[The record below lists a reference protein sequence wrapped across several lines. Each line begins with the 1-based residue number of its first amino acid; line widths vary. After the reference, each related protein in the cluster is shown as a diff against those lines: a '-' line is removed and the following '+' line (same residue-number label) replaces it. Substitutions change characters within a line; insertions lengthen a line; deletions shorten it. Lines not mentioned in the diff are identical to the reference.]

1 MARWENFASFAISQQ
16 NNYYCCWKSQ
26 NPTLARV
33 TVVVTDMSSHSSLYP
48 LSCYSYSCA
57 VKGNGP
63 SLYPAPKIPEQPAG
77 NSLMPQETTAVSEHQ
92 DEDPLEDSHL
102 HLNIEELN
110 KEFMLR
116 SEELYDSLM
125 NCHWQP
131 LDTVHS
137 DIPDETPK

>member
-16 NNYYCCWKSQ
+16 NNYYCCWKSGQ
-26 NPTLARV
+26 PE
-33 TVVVTDMSSHSSLYP
+33 SHTGQGYRSGDRYEQPQLSYP

-57 VKGNGP
+57 VRGNGP
-63 SLYPAPKIPEQPAG
+63 SLFPAPKISEHPAG
-77 NSLMPQETTAVSEHQ
+77 NSLMPQVTLPEMDLVIY
-92 DEDPLEDSHL
+92 SHL

-131 LDTVHS
+131 LDTVYS
-137 DIPDETPK
+137 DIPDETPE

>member
-16 NNYYCCWKSQ
+16 NNYYCCWKRLIAL
-26 NPTLARV
+26 NPQL
-33 TVVVTDMSSHSSLYP
+33 SYP
-48 LSCYSYSCA
+48 LSCYSYSCT

-63 SLYPAPKIPEQPAG
+63 SLYPAPKIPEHPAG
-77 NSLMPQETTAVSEHQ
+77 NSLMPQETTAASEHQ
-92 DEDPLEDSHL
+92 DEGPLEDSHL

-137 DIPDETPK
+137 DIPNETPK

>member
-16 NNYYCCWKSQ
+16 NNYYCSWK
-26 NPTLARV
+26 
-33 TVVVTDMSSHSSLYP
+33 
-48 LSCYSYSCA
+48 SYSCA
-57 VKGNGP
+57 VRGNGP
-63 SLYPAPKIPEQPAG
+63 SLFPAPKIPEQPAG
-77 NSLMPQETTAVSEHQ
+77 NSLMPQETTAASEHQ

-102 HLNIEELN
+102 HLDIEELN